1 MITLPLTLQTICNTL
16 ISKNYRPVVVGGY
29 VRDTLLKIPSKDI
42 DIEVFGVDSLDA
54 LESVLATFAPVNSVG
69 KSFGVLKLQLQ
80 ETEVDFSIP
89 RKEKKV
95 AQGHT
100 GFEVTLDGGL
110 SFREAALRRDFTINA
125 MGFDVSTETLLDPFC
140 GQEALLNHELHYVNA
155 ATFREDPLRL
165 FRAMQFV
172 ARFELTSSRALDV
185 LAVEMVEVGMLEELA
200 KERVFEEFKKLLLK
214 SKKPSIGLALMKRWG
229 MLKHFSELQDLIGVP
244 QDPVYH
250 PEGDVW
256 IHTLMV
262 MDAMAKERTSDE
274 KRDLYLSLAA
284 LCHDLGKANTTEVI
298 EGKVRAIGHEN
309 SGISLSESFLSKISD
324 EKALLEAI
332 LPLVKHHLKPI
343 QFFKQGASLL
353 LFADLQSKL
362 T

>member
-1 MITLPLTLQTICNTL
+1 
-16 ISKNYRPVVVGGY
+16 
-29 VRDTLLKIPSKDI
+29 
-42 DIEVFGVDSLDA
+42 
-54 LESVLATFAPVNSVG
+54 
-69 KSFGVLKLQLQ
+69 
-80 ETEVDFSIP
+80 
-89 RKEKKV
+89 
-95 AQGHT
+95 
-100 GFEVTLDGGL
+100 
-110 SFREAALRRDFTINA
+110 
-125 MGFDVSTETLLDPFC
+125 
-140 GQEALLNHELHYVNA
+140 
-155 ATFREDPLRL
+155 
-165 FRAMQFV
+165 
-172 ARFELTSSRALDV
+172 
-185 LAVEMVEVGMLEELA
+185 VEVGMLEELA

-214 SKKPSIGLALMKRWG
+214 SKKPSRGLALMKRWG

-262 MDAMAKERTSDE
+262 VDAMAKERTGDE

-343 QFFKQGASLL
+343 QFFKQGAKSPAIRRLAKQVNIEDLVLL
-353 LFADLQSKL
+353 AKADFLGRTTPEAILGDFEAGIWLLKRSEELNVSTKPMDAFLQGRDLIAMGLKPSKDFKVLLERAYEAQMDDLFDSYASGLVWLKKILETSNQ